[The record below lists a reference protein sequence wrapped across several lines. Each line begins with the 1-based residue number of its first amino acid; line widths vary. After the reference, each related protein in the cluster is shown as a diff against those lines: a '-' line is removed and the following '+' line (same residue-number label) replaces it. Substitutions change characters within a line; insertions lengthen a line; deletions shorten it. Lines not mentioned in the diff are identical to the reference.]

1 MPAPPRPDAP
11 RRRLLAAALACAFGG
26 LGGVAVAD
34 EGGAAPAAAAAL
46 PSVVLRP
53 SLRLDERIPTEARRE
68 LPTFLFGDA
77 LHGQTDRETVLEGDA
92 VLRRGDTVIRADR
105 LRFDSPS
112 DTARAEGHVR
122 LNRAGNLYTGPELQL
137 QVETF
142 EGFFTQPTFSFLK
155 NGGYGEAARAD
166 FIDDQ
171 HTVVHDVRYSSC
183 RRTGPEWMPDWVL
196 RAARVEIDNEQDV
209 GVAQGAVL
217 AFKNVPILPIPAFS
231 FPLSDRRKSGFL
243 PPTLD
248 LDSVGGFTY
257 SQPYYLNLAPNFDAT
272 LTPTLMTRRGV
283 ALGGE
288 FRYLQPTYLGQVVGN
303 FMPSDRLRDRD
314 RWGLSAQHQQALPL
328 GGGLALNFNR
338 VSDANYWRDFTR
350 GIAPLTQRLLPGDA
364 RLAWSG
370 NGWDAQLRTLKWQT
384 LQDVAAPIVPPYDRL
399 PQLAVRY
406 GVAAPRGWQ
415 YGIDLDH
422 TRFRADALLTGQPN
436 AQRSVLNARAS
447 YTWATPGSF
456 LTPALRLSAARYAFD
471 APLANGSS
479 RASRSVPSF
488 SLDGGLVF
496 ERDTTYFGRAVR
508 QTLEPR
514 AFYTYT
520 PYRDQSRIPIYDTAA
535 KDFNFDSIFSD
546 NPYVGND
553 RVADNNL
560 LTLGLTSRLFDP
572 ATGGEAVRLGV
583 AQRFRFTDQR
593 VTLPGAAPVSERL
606 SDMLFGGSVNWSA
619 SWRADASMQFNPKT
633 GRSLRTTLGGRYS
646 PGPYRVVNASYRLQN
661 GVSELLDVGWQWPI
675 NDLWGDRGL
684 DLGAGRGQGPGRWYS
699 VGRLNYSLMDRKLV
713 DTILGVEYDAGCWIG
728 RIVFD
733 RLQSGAATSSS
744 RIMFQLEFVG
754 FSRLGSNPLKTLRDN
769 IPRYQYLREQT
780 LPPSRF
786 SNYD

>member
-1 MPAPPRPDAP
+1 MARRSSPSARARAVRSTI
-11 RRRLLAAALACAFGG
+11 RRRAC
-26 LGGVAVAD
+26 
-34 EGGAAPAAAAAL
+34 
-46 PSVVLRP
+46 
-53 SLRLDERIPTEARRE
+53 
-68 LPTFLFGDA
+68 
-77 LHGQTDRETVLEGDA
+77 
-92 VLRRGDTVIRADR
+92 
-105 LRFDSPS
+105 
-112 DTARAEGHVR
+112 
-122 LNRAGNLYTGPELQL
+122 
-137 QVETF
+137 
-142 EGFFTQPTFSFLK
+142 
-155 NGGYGEAARAD
+155 
-166 FIDDQ
+166 
-171 HTVVHDVRYSSC
+171 
-183 RRTGPEWMPDWVL
+183 
-196 RAARVEIDNEQDV
+196 
-209 GVAQGAVL
+209 
-217 AFKNVPILPIPAFS
+217 
-231 FPLSDRRKSGFL
+231 
-243 PPTLD
+243 
-248 LDSVGGFTY
+248 
-257 SQPYYLNLAPNFDAT
+257 
-272 LTPTLMTRRGV
+272 
-283 ALGGE
+283 
-288 FRYLQPTYLGQVVGN
+288 
-303 FMPSDRLRDRD
+303 
-314 RWGLSAQHQQALPL
+314 
-328 GGGLALNFNR
+328 
-338 VSDANYWRDFTR
+338 
-350 GIAPLTQRLLPGDA
+350 
-364 RLAWSG
+364 
-370 NGWDAQLRTLKWQT
+370 
-384 LQDVAAPIVPPYDRL
+384 
-399 PQLAVRY
+399 Y

-593 VTLPGAAPVSERL
+593 VTLPGVAPVSERL

-619 SWRADASMQFNPKT
+619 SWRADASLQFNPKT

>member
-1 MPAPPRPDAP
+1 MPVPPRPDAP

-26 LGGVAVAD
+26 LGGVAAAD

-171 HTVVHDVRYSSC
+171 HIVVHDVRYSSC

-217 AFKNVPILPIPAFS
+217 AFKDVPILPIPAFS

-406 GVAAPRGWQ
+406 GIAAPRGWQ

-422 TRFRADALLTGQPN
+422 TRFRADTLLTGQPN

-496 ERDTTYFGRAVR
+496 ERDTAYFGRAVR

-593 VTLPGAAPVSERL
+593 VTLPGVAPVSERL

-619 SWRADASMQFNPKT
+619 SWRADASLQFNPKT

-780 LPPSRF
+780 LPPSRY

>member
-1 MPAPPRPDAP
+1 LCGRGG
-11 RRRLLAAALACAFGG
+11 RRSGPHTAALDTTAGERERGSLEPLLTTPATRVG
-26 LGGVAVAD
+26 L
-34 EGGAAPAAAAAL
+34 
-46 PSVVLRP
+46 
-53 SLRLDERIPTEARRE
+53 
-68 LPTFLFGDA
+68 
-77 LHGQTDRETVLEGDA
+77 
-92 VLRRGDTVIRADR
+92 
-105 LRFDSPS
+105 
-112 DTARAEGHVR
+112 
-122 LNRAGNLYTGPELQL
+122 
-137 QVETF
+137 
-142 EGFFTQPTFSFLK
+142 
-155 NGGYGEAARAD
+155 
-166 FIDDQ
+166 
-171 HTVVHDVRYSSC
+171 
-183 RRTGPEWMPDWVL
+183 
-196 RAARVEIDNEQDV
+196 
-209 GVAQGAVL
+209 
-217 AFKNVPILPIPAFS
+217 
-231 FPLSDRRKSGFL
+231 
-243 PPTLD
+243 
-248 LDSVGGFTY
+248 
-257 SQPYYLNLAPNFDAT
+257 
-272 LTPTLMTRRGV
+272 
-283 ALGGE
+283 
-288 FRYLQPTYLGQVVGN
+288 VVGN

-422 TRFRADALLTGQPN
+422 TRFRADALLTGQPK

-593 VTLPGAAPVSERL
+593 VTLPGVAPVSERL

-619 SWRADASMQFNPKT
+619 SWRADASLQFNPKT